1 MGRNQLSHIIIF
13 NMSLAD
19 EIKKVSNE
27 VRGNLNSKIFDQ
39 IYSAATSQEYGYLMI
54 ITPLPINYRFFIG

>member
-19 EIKKVSNE
+19 EILKVSNE
-27 VRGNLNSKIFDQ
+27 VRGNLNKKQFDS
-39 IYSAATSQEYGYLMI
+39 IYNTAVNKTFGYLLI
-54 ITPLPINYRFFIG
+54 VTYLPI

>member
-19 EIKKVSNE
+19 EILKVSNE
-27 VRGNLNSKIFDQ
+27 VRGNLNKK
-39 IYSAATSQEYGYLMI
+39 
-54 ITPLPINYRFFIG
+54 